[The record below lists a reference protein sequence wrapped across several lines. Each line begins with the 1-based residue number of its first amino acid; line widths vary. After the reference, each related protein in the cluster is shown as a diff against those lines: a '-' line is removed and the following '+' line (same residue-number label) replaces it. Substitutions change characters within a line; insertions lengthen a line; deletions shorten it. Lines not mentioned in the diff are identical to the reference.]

1 MERVVSLTT
10 ADLRF
15 ADFILKKVEEQVK
28 SSNAE
33 FDGSDEWIRLQMK
46 NYLLGLVATS
56 RSDLQA
62 AIPHFGIAFVNEWRR
77 TKNHKIW
84 VANKHEDLTS
94 VAPG

>member
-1 MERVVSLTT
+1 MVSLTA

-15 ADFILKKVEEQVK
+15 ADFVLKKVEEQMK
-28 SSNAE
+28 ASSSE

-77 TKNHKIW
+77 TKNHKILG
-84 VANKHEDLTS
+84 ANKHEDLTS
-94 VAPG
+94 VPPG